1 LGDSNDGVAKVKRYT
16 GDVAAGEGLRERKK
30 RQTKQAIA
38 DAALKLFGERGFD
51 EVTVAEIARAADV
64 SEQTVYNHFPTKER
78 LLFGDDEEMA
88 AMMQALRAPG
98 ASPVQYFRS
107 ETLAFIDRLARDP
120 VEQTLAIPRIVMG
133 SAALRSAL
141 FEAWSLQ
148 AEHVAAAL
156 AERSGAERDDAVHWF
171 SAHVLIWA
179 HRTIFQMGVRRLVAG
194 QDKRLVAL
202 RLRLEAEA
210 IYKLLDRVLDVMVVK
225 RRRRS

>member
-1 LGDSNDGVAKVKRYT
+1 
-16 GDVAAGEGLRERKK
+16 VAAGEGLRERKK
-30 RQTKQAIA
+30 RQTRQSIA
-38 DAALKLFGERGFD
+38 DAAMKLFTERGFD

-78 LLFGDDEEMA
+78 LLLDDEERHLE
-88 AMMQALRAPG
+88 AMTEALRAPG
-98 ASPVQYFRS
+98 ASPVQHFRAQ
-107 ETLAFIDRLARDP
+107 TLAFVDGLARDP
-120 VEQTLAIPRIVMG
+120 IDQTLAIHRLVTG

-171 SAHVLIWA
+171 AAHVLIWA
-179 HRTIFQMGVRRLVAG
+179 HRTILQTGMRRLASG

-202 RLRLEAEA
+202 RLRLEAEG
-210 IYKLLDRVLDVMVVK
+210 IYRLLERVLDVMLVI
-225 RRRRS
+225 RRQRA

>member
-1 LGDSNDGVAKVKRYT
+1 MIGWQKSSATLAS
-16 GDVAAGEGLRERKK
+16 VAAGEGLRERKK

-78 LLFGDDEEMA
+78 LLFDPDEDLR
-88 AMMQALRAPG
+88 ALEEALDAPG
-98 ASPVQYFRS
+98 AAPVKHFRS
-107 ETLAFIDRLARDP
+107 ETLAFIDSLAREP
-120 VEQTLAIPRIVMG
+120 VEQTLAVPRIVMG
-133 SAALRSAL
+133 SQALRSAL

-156 AERSGAERDDAVHWF
+156 ARRSGAERDDAVHWF
-171 SAHVLIWA
+171 AAHVLIWA
-179 HRTIFQMGVRRLVAG
+179 HRTIVQTGVRRLAGG

-202 RLRLEAEA
+202 RLRLEAEG
-210 IYKLLDRVLDVMVVK
+210 IYKLLDRVLDVMLVI
-225 RRRRS
+225 RRRV